1 MKHVEN
7 KRVER
12 YYSETEMDNSLRFAM
27 VCTALF
33 IAVIAGIVAVIA
45 VNNAWK
51 YLWLLMP
58 VVGAWIIDNFIY
70 WILGGKNNDRT

>member
-1 MKHVEN
+1 MKQVEN
-7 KRVER
+7 KRVERVER

-27 VCTALF
+27 ACTALF
-33 IAVIAGIVAVIA
+33 IAVIAGIAAVIV

-58 VVGAWIIDNFIY
+58 VVGAWIIDKVIY
-70 WILGGKNNDRT
+70 WILGGEK

>member
-1 MKHVEN
+1 MKQVEN

-27 VCTALF
+27 ACTALF
-33 IAVIAGIVAVIA
+33 IAITAGIVAVIA

-58 VVGAWIIDNFIY
+58 VAGACAIDKVIY
-70 WILGGKNNDRT
+70 WILGGENNDRT

>member
-1 MKHVEN
+1 MKQVEN

-27 VCTALF
+27 TCTALF
-33 IAVIAGIVAVIA
+33 IAIIAGIVAVIA

-58 VVGAWIIDNFIY
+58 VAGACAIDRFIY
-70 WILGGKNNDRT
+70 WILGGENNDRT

>member
-1 MKHVEN
+1 MKQVEN

-12 YYSETEMDNSLRFAM
+12 YYSEHEMDNSLRFAM
-27 VCTALF
+27 TCTALF
-33 IAVIAGIVAVIA
+33 IAVIAGIVTVIA

-58 VVGAWIIDNFIY
+58 VAGAWIIDKVIY
-70 WILGGKNNDRT
+70 WILGGEK

>member
-1 MKHVEN
+1 MKQVDKH
-7 KRVER
+7 VER
-12 YYSETEMDNSLRFAM
+12 YYSEHEMNNSLRFAM

-58 VVGAWIIDNFIY
+58 VAGACAIDKVVY

>member
-1 MKHVEN
+1 MKQVEN

-27 VCTALF
+27 ACTALF
-33 IAVIAGIVAVIA
+33 IAITAGIVAVIA

-51 YLWLLMP
+51 YLWLL
-58 VVGAWIIDNFIY
+58 VLIVGAWIIDNFIY
-70 WILGGKNNDRT
+70 WILGGKK

>member
-1 MKHVEN
+1 MKQVEN
-7 KRVER
+7 KHVER

-27 VCTALF
+27 ACTALF
-33 IAVIAGIVAVIA
+33 IASTAGIVAVIA

-58 VVGAWIIDNFIY
+58 VAGAWIIDNFIY
-70 WILGGKNNDRT
+70 WILGGKK

>member
-1 MKHVEN
+1 MKQVEN

-12 YYSETEMDNSLRFAM
+12 YYSEHEMNNSLRFAM

-33 IAVIAGIVAVIA
+33 IAVIAGFVAVIA

-58 VVGAWIIDNFIY
+58 VAGACAIDKVVY